1 MREECLKL
9 KDPKLADL
17 VDLGLQSDLA
27 TAVRKDN
34 FGEASVN
41 KTSEYQNSKR
51 QNWNASKDNSNTGR
65 SSGGGSGGGRS
76 HHGSQGGNRQND
88 QKSKVD
94 NPCKSCGGKWCGGNP
109 CKNKDSFC
117 QSCGKKGHTKFAT
130 FCPTNVKAKKAA
142 QADKDSKPTSK
153 AVRVTV
159 RKAVASKIKED
170 LDDCAPTPICNMRFK
185 TGNGKTF
192 NHDVLPDTGCSQ
204 SLVSYDIVLANDM
217 KVDEKKKKNIRN
229 ASDEPI
235 FCHGSVIFGLE
246 HQGISTQVE
255 ALVSSDLVGEVLLG
269 WKTLRRLRI
278 IPENFPNLIPLAKTL
293 KLNLDEKVRPSS
305 QSGDQ
310 NVGILVQTNHQ
321 EEMKGPRC
329 LKLFTKDNLYLG
341 DDPRQ
346 NVESAMAAFPGIFME
361 PTETNGGLKT
371 MVGEPMKIHLKKG
384 PIKPTQIYTARKIPY
399 AFENSAKEE
408 LDKLEAMGVVEFCG
422 YEASDWCSPCSFVRK
437 PGGGVRP
444 VVDLTGLNQLV
455 KRPTHPFP
463 TGRDIIAAIPPEAK
477 VFAVYD
483 ALKGYFQVELDKES
497 IPLTTFLTEFGRYR
511 YLRAPMGLS
520 ASGDEFCLRT
530 DKAVADLPGMKK
542 LVDDILVFVPT
553 HEALLERI
561 IGLFKRCQEFGITL
575 SKSKFQYGS
584 SVKFSGFIVYDG
596 GSKPDPSKVAS
607 IKDFPAPK
615 DLTNL

>member
-1 MREECLKL
+1 MLKFKLPADDTMIADTVPIRSDTETDNTLLKWLRAYILRYSPLYIRRYHYSLVKQLPKESFQDYWTRKVLKGRECELENINAEAVQITELITGITNNKLREECLKL

-229 ASDEPI
+229 ASDEPM

-278 IPENFPNLIPLAKTL
+278 IPENFPNLIPLAKL
-293 KLNLDEKVRPSS
+293 
-305 QSGDQ
+305 
-310 NVGILVQTNHQ
+310 
-321 EEMKGPRC
+321 
-329 LKLFTKDNLYLG
+329 
-341 DDPRQ
+341 
-346 NVESAMAAFPGIFME
+346 
-361 PTETNGGLKT
+361 
-371 MVGEPMKIHLKKG
+371 
-384 PIKPTQIYTARKIPY
+384 
-399 AFENSAKEE
+399 
-408 LDKLEAMGVVEFCG
+408 
-422 YEASDWCSPCSFVRK
+422 
-437 PGGGVRP
+437 
-444 VVDLTGLNQLV
+444 
-455 KRPTHPFP
+455 
-463 TGRDIIAAIPPEAK
+463 
-477 VFAVYD
+477 
-483 ALKGYFQVELDKES
+483 
-497 IPLTTFLTEFGRYR
+497 
-511 YLRAPMGLS
+511 
-520 ASGDEFCLRT
+520 
-530 DKAVADLPGMKK
+530 
-542 LVDDILVFVPT
+542 
-553 HEALLERI
+553 
-561 IGLFKRCQEFGITL
+561 
-575 SKSKFQYGS
+575 
-584 SVKFSGFIVYDG
+584 
-596 GSKPDPSKVAS
+596 
-607 IKDFPAPK
+607 
-615 DLTNL
+615 